1 LATTASISARALP
14 VWPLLCSAAA
24 RVIVASSRSPSG
36 VAGLSISAV
45 QTSISFAGSAAESAA
60 QTTGGSA
67 AVSARAPGGVRI

>member
-1 LATTASISARALP
+1 M
-14 VWPLLCSAAA
+14 SAAA

-60 QTTGGSA
+60 QMTGCSA
-67 AVSARAPGGVRI
+67 AG